1 MARNVGEWSGLLR
14 KMCAFRPS
22 LLLSTSSQTKKRRA
36 KWNWK
41 VPALASS
48 HSIFTLFLPPLFL
61 SFFASSS
68 VLPFFLFDFFLLFFF
83 FLNIKYILLGSF
95 LLSFLPIDISAPFFF
110 FIGPFP
116 SSSSETS
123 RQTKGSKKEKS

>member
-1 MARNVGEWSGLLR
+1 MARDVGGWSGLLR

-83 FLNIKYILLGSF
+83 LKYKVYTPWLLPA
-95 LLSFLPIDISAPFFF
+95 FLPADRYLGPIFYPYRSISIFQQRN
-110 FIGPFP
+110 
-116 SSSSETS
+116 E
-123 RQTKGSKKEKS
+123 QTNERV